1 MSSDTQLGLQCGDH
15 LLVLSIRQAYR
26 LRVGNGK
33 GSAELE
39 AALILGD
46 DMEMQMGIRVAEG
59 AQVQL
64 RAAPQLLDGAAG
76 LSQILGKIRPLL
88 IRALAQLHFV
98 GLQSQRAAAL
108 VGLILEEI
116 QHTGLHL
123 PNLEHNGLPA
133 LVVLI
138 AIETTHWHF
147 LLSKSGTIPC

>member
-15 LLVLSIRQAYR
+15 LLILLVRQVYR
-26 LRVGNGK
+26 LRVGDGK
-33 GSAELE
+33 SSAELK

-88 IRALAQLHFV
+88 IRALSQLFFV
-98 GLQSQRAAAL
+98 GLQSQRTAAL

-147 LLSKSGTIPC
+147 LLSKSGTVPC